1 MGQILKIGVPIA
13 LQDGFIQIAFIIITI
28 IANRR
33 GLEAA
38 AQSVL

>member
-28 IANRR
+28 IANGAVWKQR
-33 GLEAA
+33 L
-38 AQSVL
+38 QSVL

>member
-28 IANRR
+28 MLT
-33 GLEAA
+33 GAA
-38 AQSVL
+38 WKQRLQSVL